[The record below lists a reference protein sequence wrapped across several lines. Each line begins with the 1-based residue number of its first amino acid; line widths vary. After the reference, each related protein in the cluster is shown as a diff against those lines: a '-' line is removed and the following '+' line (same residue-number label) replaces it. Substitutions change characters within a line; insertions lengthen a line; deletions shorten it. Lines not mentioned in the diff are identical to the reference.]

1 MESEDI
7 VVTHLFPPERASLVE
22 LLSSLPAGQWQ
33 APTVCPGWSVKDV
46 ALHLL
51 GDDIDLLSRR
61 RDGAATADAPSQPAG
76 FQELVVSLDR
86 LNQTWVEATRRISTR
101 LLCELLAVTG
111 EATGRY
117 LTSLDL
123 SAVEESVSWIRP
135 DPVPNWLDVAR
146 QYTER
151 WTHQQQIRDAVGVPG
166 LKEPAFMAP
175 VLATFV
181 HALPRAFTGVPAS
194 VGTTVEVVLAG
205 EAGGCWVL
213 TRTPDGWRLTAGTAG
228 APAARVVLDAET
240 AWRLWTKGIRPDAA
254 RAAVPISGDRALG
267 LRVVDAVAIVG

>member
-1 MESEDI
+1 VESQGI
-7 VVTHLFPPERASLVE
+7 AVTHLFPPERASLIE
-22 LLSSLPAGQWQ
+22 LLSSLAAEQWQ

-61 RDGAATADAPSQPAG
+61 RDGATPADTPSKPAG

-111 EATGRY
+111 EATRRY

-123 SAVEESVSWIRP
+123 FAEEEPVSWIRP

-151 WTHQQQIRDAVGVPG
+151 WTHHQQIRDAVGVPG

-175 VLATFV
+175 VLATFAY
-181 HALPRAFTGVPAS
+181 ALPRAFTGVPAS
-194 VGTTVEVVLAG
+194 VGTTVEVVIAG
-205 EAGGCWVL
+205 EAGGHWVL
-213 TRTPDGWRLTAGTAG
+213 TRAPDGWGLAAGTAG
-228 APAARVVLDAET
+228 APAARVVLDPET

-254 RAAVPISGDRALG
+254 RPAVSISGDRALG
-267 LRVVDAVAIVG
+267 LPVLDAVAIIG